1 MMKIVRAWALVMAT
15 AVAAAAQGNP
25 DLAGTWTLD
34 AVKSDQVPPAARGT
48 AATPSTTP
56 PARQLTIAVA
66 ADNVSIA
73 QGAQPA
79 VFKFDGTETF
89 WFQGG
94 ENRGT
99 AAWDG
104 GRLVVSWKRD
114 FYAGPRAGYVAYSG
128 KDVYSVAGG
137 SLTVEKTTM
146 GPAGTDTKKFVYNKP

>member
-1 MMKIVRAWALVMAT
+1 MMKIVRAWALVLALPVM
-15 AVAAAAQGNP
+15 VAAQANP
-25 DLAGTWTLD
+25 DLAGTWVLD
-34 AVKSDQVPPAARGT
+34 ATKSDQAPAAARGA
-48 AATPSTTP
+48 AATPNTTP
-56 PARQLTIAVA
+56 PAKQLTIAVA

-104 GRLVVSWKRD
+104 GRLVVSWKRE
-114 FYAGPRAGYVAYSG
+114 FYAGPRQGYVTYTGRDA
-128 KDVYSVAGG
+128 YSVAGG
-137 SLTVEKTTM
+137 MLTVEKSTT
-146 GPAGTDTKKFVYNKP
+146 GPAGTETKKFVYNKS